1 MGKTM
6 NSSSNQTPRAKGR
19 RSSLFGLGKV
29 LGKAG
34 KKIVSYRSHG
44 VSSYL
49 SSPVARKRRSYMAE
63 LTEYRE
69 VREGHWVKEGEAD
82 TSRGQG
88 NRLTITMKLSFQCEP
103 NLTLQL
109 GGRLQGH
116 PIGREVE
123 GLSITWITSWQGERS
138 FLSPLPNTSGGWHTF
153 CSC

>member
-1 MGKTM
+1 
-6 NSSSNQTPRAKGR
+6 
-19 RSSLFGLGKV
+19 
-29 LGKAG
+29 
-34 KKIVSYRSHG
+34 
-44 VSSYL
+44 
-49 SSPVARKRRSYMAE
+49 MAE

-138 FLSPLPNTSGGWHTF
+138 FLSPLPNSSGGCHIFSKAVWGTNLYFFFFTHLHCLDF
-153 CSC
+153 AGFSRG